1 MVSDA
6 SSSTSMGSKV
16 FGSERKTKRSSA
28 PDCAV
33 AGRAAKRKLAASNAS
48 LWFLM
53 AQSPPDVGQA
63 ENSSR
68 RQEAKAAE
76 PAARDWPGPRS
87 NSPALEA
94 SRSEERRVGKS
105 VEQEDRRSMTKARI
119 TK

>member
-76 PAARDWPGPRS
+76 QAARAGTNHTRGC
-87 NSPALEA
+87 SPA
-94 SRSEERRVGKS
+94 EEPKKGERN
-105 VEQEDRRSMTKARI
+105 EQRRSGREVER
-119 TK
+119 